1 MSSDETHHWYA
12 ATCEHTE
19 EKKGEAEHIK
29 VDGTTVEAAT
39 TEKKGKIAYTCPVCK
54 RELYEEIPQI
64 PIAVSSEKPLA
75 ATLETEN
82 LKATT
87 SLRLIGTLSD
97 DDFKTLREMT
107 TLVSLDITEVTNDNI
122 PIEAFKESSF
132 KTIQLP
138 SGLKTINNGAFNGS
152 SLTELI
158 IPEGVKEIG
167 DSILLNSKHLTK
179 LVIPG
184 TVEKVGQRIIQ
195 VTSAD
200 SLGNIYFEDGI
211 PDVTVILNEGIK
223 ELSPSTFCGS
233 AVKEVI
239 IPTTV
244 TVIPESCFA
253 LSRLEKISLP
263 NSITKIDRWA
273 FERTNLTE
281 LIIPEGVKEIG
292 NSILFNSKH
301 LTKLVIPGTVEKV
314 GRWILEVPL
323 EDGIPDVTLILNEG
337 IKELAPSAFWGS
349 AVKEV
354 VIPST
359 VTVIP
364 DWCFSN
370 SRLEKITFHDGITRI
385 GGWAF
390 ENCKLQFE
398 DKLIVPKS
406 VKVLGPFAF
415 YLHLDVSNE
424 IVLNEGLEVIYQDAM
439 VLGID
444 NKTLEIPASVNKLYR
459 GALILE
465 NGLDS
470 VVFKGE
476 TPPEY
481 CNNFDPFKISYNK
494 ETGEYVGPPDEG
506 PSPGNP
512 PPSIN
517 IKEAEKYKNLKA
529 YVPAGSLEAYKIA
542 LETDTD
548 FEPFKVENILVSE

>member
-1 MSSDETHHWYA
+1 MKRKLSKLFLAILVLGMLSFLISCDNKQTPPHEHTFADVLSSDEAHHWYA

-19 EKKGEAEHIK
+19 EKKSVEEHIK
-29 VDGTTVEAAT
+29 VDGSVIEAAT
-39 TEKKGKIAYTCPVCK
+39 TEKKGKMTYTCSACK
-54 RELYEEIPQI
+54 RKLYEEIPQI
-64 PIAVSSEKPLA
+64 PIEVSNEKPLA

-82 LKATT
+82 LKTTT

-107 TLVSLDITEVTNDNI
+107 TLESLDITEVTNDNI
-122 PIEAFKESSF
+122 PTDAFKESSF

-138 SGLKTINNGAFNGS
+138 SGLKTINNGAFKGS
-152 SLTELI
+152 S
-158 IPEGVKEIG
+158 
-167 DSILLNSKHLTK
+167 
-179 LVIPG
+179 
-184 TVEKVGQRIIQ
+184 
-195 VTSAD
+195 
-200 SLGNIYFEDGI
+200 
-211 PDVTVILNEGIK
+211 
-223 ELSPSTFCGS
+223 
-233 AVKEVI
+233 
-239 IPTTV
+239 
-244 TVIPESCFA
+244 
-253 LSRLEKISLP
+253 
-263 NSITKIDRWA
+263 
-273 FERTNLTE
+273 LTE

-301 LTKLVIPGTVEKV
+301 LTKLVIPGTVEKI
-314 GRWILEVPL
+314 GRWILQVTSADSL
-323 EDGIPDVTLILNEG
+323 GNIYFEDGIPDVTLILNEG
-337 IKELAPSAFWGS
+337 IKELSPSAFWGS

-354 VIPST
+354 VIPTS

-444 NKTLEIPASVNKLYR
+444 NKTLEIPASVKKLYR

-465 NGLDS
+465 NGLDA

-481 CNNFDPFKISYNK
+481 RKNFNPFKISYNE

-542 LETDTD
+542 LETDTE
-548 FEPFKVENILVSE
+548 FEPFKEENILASE